1 MTHQVFIN
9 EIVKAN
15 FNLRQPKSERPTNIY
30 LIVRINQKQAKLSTG
45 VKVYPEHWNIKKQEA
60 YISCR
65 LTESDNIN
73 NTITNKKLLE
83 LRSQFEEFKRYLCD
97 NPSELK
103 NCWDLLRKYI
113 YKNKM
118 QRTNKIN
125 AIHWLRDIIANDK
138 TIKTSGE
145 HKRGSTMETYLIVL
159 KDFQT
164 FLKEKGQDTISFDDI
179 NLALIKEYETYLFNK
194 KVKGERTT
202 ATSTVGNKC
211 VQLIGIIKRAEPYNL
226 IDIHEAKLDKYSKP
240 KSRQGDENEIYLTED
255 EIDKI
260 YALRLT
266 GREEEVRDLFVLQCW
281 IGQRFSDT
289 QAINEGIIKEAPN
302 GKGKVI
308 EIVQEKKTHRVS
320 IPLLPVA
327 IDILNKYKN
336 GFPIYTNQTA
346 LNYLK
351 NIGEKAGITRL
362 HNVTEDRGGEVVTTQ
377 VKAYE
382 LIGTHTARRSFICN
396 MLKHG
401 YDSHIIM
408 KITGHNDAKSFKKYV
423 RLTSEDAALLM
434 LETESTK
441 VRQSDKVPTTIS
453 QEGNKEAINILK
465 QYQNTINGIT
475 FDTLLDTQFL
485 ASRINKASDM
495 FERMGYVKDGK
506 LYDYNSEISGIV
518 KEIEAYMQS
527 PASGLE
533 VAHKYVERLSV
544 GNLSN
549 LRDELKL
556 LIVKCIKIEVNVETV
571 MQIVDKAFK
580 MGILDNDSLNDMK
593 EIVAAM
599 LTAKDK

>member
-1 MTHQVFIN
+1 MEEQYFFN
-9 EIVKAN
+9 EVQARFHLRKPKAN
-15 FNLRQPKSERPTNIY
+15 KPTNIY
-30 LIVRINQKQAKLSTG
+30 LVCRINGKQVKLSTG
-45 VKVYPEHWNIKKQEA
+45 VKVYPEHWNEEKQEA

-65 LTESDNIN
+65 LSELDNRN
-73 NTITNKKLLE
+73 NTITNEKLTE
-83 LRSQFEEFKRYLCD
+83 LKVSFVEYKYYLCQHP
-97 NPSELK
+97 NEMEQGVE
-103 NCWDLLRKYI
+103 LLRKFI
-113 YKNKM
+113 YKDTMVKK
-118 QRTNKIN
+118 QETEN
-125 AIHWLRDIIANDK
+125 AIHWLRNAIIADK
-138 TIKTSGE
+138 NIGESTRADYIKQIKFFE
-145 HKRGSTMETYLIVL
+145 IFLNET
-159 KDFQT
+159 
-164 FLKEKGQDTISFDDI
+164 GRCPISFSDI
-179 NLALIKEYETYLFNK
+179 NLPLIKGYELYLLNK
-194 KVKGERTT
+194 DVGKGKTT
-202 ATSTVGNKC
+202 KTTTVGNK
-211 VQLIGIIKRAEPYNL
+211 VEKIICILKRAEQQGM
-226 IDIHEAKLDKYSKP
+226 IDIHESKLDKYKKP
-240 KSRQGDENEIYLTED
+240 QSRQGDENEIYLTED

-475 FDTLLDTQFL
+475 FDTLLDTQFF
-485 ASRINKASDM
+485 ASKINKASDM

-518 KEIEAYMQS
+518 KEIEAFMQS

-593 EIVAAM
+593 EIVAAI
-599 LTAKDK
+599 LKAKDK

>member
-1 MTHQVFIN
+1 MEEQYFFN
-9 EIVKAN
+9 EVQARFHLRKPKAN
-15 FNLRQPKSERPTNIY
+15 KPTNIY
-30 LIVRINQKQAKLSTG
+30 LVCRINGKQVKLSTG
-45 VKVYPEHWNIKKQEA
+45 VKVYPEHWNEEKQEA

-65 LTESDNIN
+65 LSELDNRN
-73 NTITNKKLLE
+73 NTITNEKLTE
-83 LRSQFEEFKRYLCD
+83 LKVSFVEYKYYLCQHP
-97 NPSELK
+97 NEMEQGVE
-103 NCWDLLRKYI
+103 LLRKFI
-113 YKNKM
+113 YKDTMVKK
-118 QRTNKIN
+118 QETEN
-125 AIHWLRDIIANDK
+125 AIHWLRNAIIADK
-138 TIKTSGE
+138 NIGESTRADYIKQIKFFE
-145 HKRGSTMETYLIVL
+145 IFLNET
-159 KDFQT
+159 
-164 FLKEKGQDTISFDDI
+164 GRCPISFSDI
-179 NLALIKEYETYLFNK
+179 NLPLIKGYELYLLNK
-194 KVKGERTT
+194 DVGKGKTT
-202 ATSTVGNKC
+202 KTTTVGNK
-211 VQLIGIIKRAEPYNL
+211 VEKIICILKRAEQQGM
-226 IDIHEAKLDKYSKP
+226 IDIHESKLDKYKKP
-240 KSRQGDENEIYLTED
+240 QSRQGDENEIYLTED

-475 FDTLLDTQFL
+475 FDTLLDTQFF
-485 ASRINKASDM
+485 ASKINKASDM

-593 EIVAAM
+593 EIVAAI
-599 LTAKDK
+599 LKAKDK

>member
-113 YKNKM
+113 YKNNM

-138 TIKTSGE
+138 TIKTSGK
-145 HKRGSTMETYLIVL
+145 HKRGSTMETHLIVL

-240 KSRQGDENEIYLTED
+240 KSRQGDENEIYLNEE
-255 EIDKI
+255 EISKI
-260 YALRLT
+260 YSLKLPYKEGVA
-266 GREEEVRDLFVLQCW
+266 RDVFILQCW
-281 IGQRFSDT
+281 TGQRFSD
-289 QAINEGIIKEAPN
+289 IKSLNEGIVKETSS
-302 GKGKVI
+302 GKVL
-308 EIVQEKKTHRVS
+308 EIVQLKKTRRVT
-320 IPLLPVA
+320 IPL
-327 IDILNKYKN
+327 
-336 GFPIYTNQTA
+336 FPIA
-346 LNYLK
+346 LEILKKYDFNLPEITENTMLRYLK
-351 NIGEKAGITRL
+351 KIGLKAGLTEEHI
-362 HNVTEDRGGEVVTTQ
+362 VTEDRGGKVTNSIKQ
-377 VKAYE
+377 RWE
-382 LIGTHTARRSFICN
+382 LIGTHTARRSYISN
-396 MLKHG
+396 MLKRG
-401 YDSHIIM
+401 YDSHLLM
-408 KITGHNDAKSFKKYV
+408 KITGHTTEEAFKRYIKV
-423 RLTSEDAALLM
+423 RSEDVASFILK
-434 LETESTK
+434 TEADRAK
-441 VRQSDKVPTTIS
+441 NKIS
-453 QEGNKEAINILK
+453 QETSLQSNIPINSNQVLKVIKKGIEEGLKPLNKELSDIK
-465 QYQNTINGIT
+465 EVMQYITINKRSIRPVNARRLIAMVVSLEKDNT
-475 FDTLLDTQFL
+475 PAQTI
-485 ASRINKASDM
+485 INMLEA
-495 FERMGYVKDGK
+495 
-506 LYDYNSEISGIV
+506 SGIIGSV
-518 KEIEAYMQS
+518 SVTMTGGQYFPMQNMN
-527 PASGLE
+527 
-533 VAHKYVERLSV
+533 ERVL
-544 GNLSN
+544 
-549 LRDELKL
+549 DELKTL
-556 LIVKCIKIEVNVETV
+556 AVEEK
-571 MQIVDKAFK
+571 D
-580 MGILDNDSLNDMK
+580 LNNK
-593 EIVAAM
+593 
-599 LTAKDK
+599 